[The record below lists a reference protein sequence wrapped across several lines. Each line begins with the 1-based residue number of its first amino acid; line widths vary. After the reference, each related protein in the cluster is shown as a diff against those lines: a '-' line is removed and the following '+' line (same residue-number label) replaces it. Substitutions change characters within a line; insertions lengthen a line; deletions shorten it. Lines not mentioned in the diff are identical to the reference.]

1 MQDLLAICEHVG
13 PSSLAQ
19 FEGER
24 GRERAAAAVERDR
37 EGTKERAALPTTNL
51 WIGELKKKKKKW

>member
-51 WIGELKKKKKKW
+51 